1 MKKLIFRKI
10 NKDTITFFIIMSLTF
25 GSIVWTL
32 QAVNYLDYV
41 TQDGHGL
48 KTYFMYTLHN
58 FPKIIHRIIP
68 FVFFISLF
76 FIFTNY
82 ELKNELSIFW
92 THGISK
98 FKFVNNFILLS
109 IFLLVFQIIV
119 GSIVS
124 PLFQFKAR
132 LFLKNSDINFF
143 SSLIKEGKF
152 INAVEG
158 LTIFINNK
166 NSDNSF
172 SNIFIDDSSK
182 SITRMIYASKGVIV
196 DEDNKKIFKLY
207 SGEVINKDKTKINVF
222 EFEQIDFS
230 LSEYSTSTILV
241 PKIQELS
248 TIKILNC
255 YLSFYHKKN
264 NIFTENARRC
274 EISSEKEI
282 NQELIKRL
290 IKPFYIPLIT
300 IVCCFLV
307 VLSKNDLRYFKTRR
321 IIFLLAFS
329 VLLLSETTL
338 RYLSSSNITVYLY
351 FIFPCIFFLCAYV
364 FLIKKIKNV

>member
-10 NKDTITFFIIMSLTF
+10 NKDTISFFIIMSLTF
-25 GSIVWTL
+25 GLIVWTL

-92 THGISK
+92 THGVSK

-109 IFLLVFQIIV
+109 IFLLIFQIII
-119 GSIVS
+119 GSILS

-132 LFLKNSDINFF
+132 LFLKNSEINFF

-158 LTIFINNK
+158 LTIFINEK
-166 NSDNSF
+166 NLDNSF

-182 SITRMIYASKGVIV
+182 LNTRMIYASKGVIV
-196 DEDNKKIFKLY
+196 DEDDKKIFKLY
-207 SGEVINKDKTKINVF
+207 SGEVINKDKSKVNVF

-241 PKIQELS
+241 PKIQEIS
-248 TIKILNC
+248 TKKILNC
-255 YLSFYHKKN
+255 FLSFYHSNINILNDKAKN
-264 NIFTENARRC
+264 C
-274 EISSEKEI
+274 EISLEKEI
-282 NQELIKRL
+282 NQELIKRI

-300 IVCCFLV
+300 IVCCFLI
-307 VLSKNDLRYFKTRR
+307 VLSKNDLRYFRARR
-321 IIFLLAFS
+321 VIFLLAFS
-329 VLLLSETTL
+329 VLLISETTL

-351 FIFPCIFFLCAYV
+351 LIFPCAFFLFAYI